1 MFMGGVIWESGL
13 AVPAV
18 LAEYC
23 SRHRRIPGLP
33 QMPQQVAELLA
44 QCLVFDPS
52 KRLSNCHSL
61 ARTLSEIHSELFGE
75 PIVFAEHGTPELAA
89 DSLNNRAVSLLEV
102 GRESEAGAMLDRLV
116 SSRPDHVEGNFNQ
129 LLLIAG
135 RGQITWSQMKVR
147 LAPLVANQP
156 DDSLAEHQ
164 KMAETALRERM
175 KQPQR
180 SGSLRNLPFVLARP
194 KSGAEHQYED
204 ERFNRLISKA
214 AAAFESGNANEAR
227 RYLRMA
233 MDIEG
238 FSSHPKLRAL
248 AATLA

>member
-1 MFMGGVIWESGL
+1 
-13 AVPAV
+13 
-18 LAEYC
+18 
-23 SRHRRIPGLP
+23 
-33 QMPQQVAELLA
+33 
-44 QCLVFDPS
+44 
-52 KRLSNCHSL
+52 
-61 ARTLSEIHSELFGE
+61 
-75 PIVFAEHGTPELAA
+75 
-89 DSLNNRAVSLLEV
+89 
-102 GRESEAGAMLDRLV
+102 
-116 SSRPDHVEGNFNQ
+116 
-129 LLLIAG
+129 
-135 RGQITWSQMKVR
+135 MKVR

-180 SGSLRNLPFVLARP
+180 SGSQRNLPFVLARP
-194 KSGAEHQYED
+194 KSGAEHQYEN

-214 AAAFESGNANEAR
+214 AAALESGNANEAR

-248 AATLA
+248 TAKLGL